1 MKLTGRL
8 LVGFALLMF
17 ACAEDP
23 QLNRESELLGFW
35 EYQTMTVNNQV
46 KEFSNFLNISE
57 DKTYDQCYLTGSW
70 KLKGDRLELK
80 FGGRVKSYQIVHL
93 SSTTLVLKTSAVN
106 GNDYNYSD
114 IPEGTRLTI
123 VQELSKK

>member
-57 DKTYDQCYLTGSW
+57 DKTYDQCYLTGEW

-93 SSTTLVLKTSAVN
+93 SSTRLVLKTSAVN